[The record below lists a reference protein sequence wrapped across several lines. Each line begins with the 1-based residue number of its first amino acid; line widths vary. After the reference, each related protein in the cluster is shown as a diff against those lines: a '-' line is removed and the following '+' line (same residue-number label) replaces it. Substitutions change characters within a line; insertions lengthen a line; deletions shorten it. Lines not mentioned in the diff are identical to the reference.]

1 MTKPNP
7 DKPEELR
14 ASRAELLRR
23 LPKGYAPTNTEVFY
37 LGSWPLL
44 RRTERRDE
52 ERTRRRDQEI
62 RDELGF

>member
-1 MTKPNP
+1 MTDRKPDESDDATP
-7 DKPEELR
+7 
-14 ASRAELLRR
+14 SRAELLRR

-52 ERTRRRDQEI
+52 ERVRRRDQEI
-62 RDELGF
+62 RDAFGF